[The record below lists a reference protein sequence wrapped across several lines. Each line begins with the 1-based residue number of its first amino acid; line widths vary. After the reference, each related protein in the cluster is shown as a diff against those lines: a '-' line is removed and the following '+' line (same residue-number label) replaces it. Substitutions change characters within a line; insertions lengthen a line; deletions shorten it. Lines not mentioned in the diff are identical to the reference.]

1 VKLPLSALLV
11 LTLYVVA
18 ITAFGTWL
26 GRRGRS
32 VKDYFLGGRT
42 VPWWA
47 IAACIVATETSTL
60 TFIGAPGTAYNGDW
74 TFLQLVVGYVIGR
87 LVVAWLFIPAYFR
100 GDLYT
105 SYELLQRRFGSAV
118 RGTSAGIF
126 LIYRTLGDGIRLHA
140 AALVLSVAAGIPEWW
155 CILPLGAA
163 MILYTEEGGVTA
175 TIWTDTI
182 QMFVYLAGALVCLVS
197 VIQLLPDGVAG
208 AMAAADAAGK
218 LRVIDTSFDPLL
230 ASWWAKPFTLLAGVV
245 GGAFLTLATH
255 GTDHYLVQRLLV
267 AKSQRDAAIGLTL
280 SGFLVMAQFVLFLF
294 LGTLFWAYYGG
305 RPFARGDEVL
315 PTFVSTQLPG
325 ALVGF
330 ILAAVVAAALSP
342 SLNSMASTTVRDFYL
357 PYFRPG
363 ASDAQQMRVGR
374 VFTVIWG
381 VLQMAVAV
389 AAQGVDSALQ
399 DGLAALSYASG
410 PIVGAFLLGVLTRS
424 ANSAGTMTGM
434 VTGLAVSLSVG
445 RLAPV
450 LFDRSGVAWTWN
462 VAIGAMVTV
471 IVGLLVSRLF
481 DGKQQRGTENTE
493 LAQRTQRNG

>member
-1 VKLPLSALLV
+1 MKLPLSAVLV
-11 LTLYVVA
+11 LAVYVLA

-26 GRRGRS
+26 GRRGKS
-32 VKDYFLGGRT
+32 VKDYFLGGRS

-60 TFIGAPGTAYNGDW
+60 TFIGAPGTAYNGNW
-74 TFLQLVVGYVIGR
+74 TFLQLVAGYVIGR
-87 LVVAWLFIPAYFR
+87 LVVAAVFIPAYFR

-105 SYELLQRRFGSAV
+105 SYELLQRRFGGAV

-126 LIYRTLGDGIRLHA
+126 LLYRTLGDGIRLHA
-140 AALVLSVAAGIPEWW
+140 AALVLSVAAGVPEWW
-155 CILPLGAA
+155 CIVILGAA

-182 QMFVYLAGALVCLVS
+182 QMFVYLAGAVVCLVA
-197 VIQLLPDGVAG
+197 VMRTLPGGVAG
-208 AMAAADAAGK
+208 AMAAASAAGK
-218 LRVIDTSFDPLL
+218 LQVIDTSFDLTQPY
-230 ASWWAKPFTLLAGVV
+230 TLWAGVI

-267 AKSQRDAAIGLTL
+267 ARSRRDAAIGLTV

-294 LGTLFWAYYGG
+294 LGTLFWAHYGG

-315 PTFVSTQLPG
+315 PTFVSTELPG

-363 ASDAQQMRVGR
+363 ATDAQQMRIAR
-374 VFTVIWG
+374 ASTVVWG

-389 AAQGVDSALQ
+389 KAQRIDSALA

-410 PIVGAFLLGVLTRS
+410 PIVGAFLLGVLTRT

-434 VTGLAVSLSVG
+434 IAGLAISLSVG

-450 LFDRSGVAWTWN
+450 LFGWPGVAWTWN
-462 VAIGAMVTV
+462 VAIGTLVTV
-471 IVGLLVSRLF
+471 AVGLLVSRLMP
-481 DGKQQRGTENTE
+481 DGPG
-493 LAQRTQRNG
+493 LAASTAAP

>member
-1 VKLPLSALLV
+1 MKLPLSAVLV
-11 LTLYVVA
+11 LGLYVVA

-32 VKDYFLGGRT
+32 TRDYFLGGHS

-60 TFIGAPGTAYNGDW
+60 TFIGAPGTAYNGNW

-87 LVVAWLFIPAYFR
+87 LVVSAIFIPAYFR

-118 RGTSAGIF
+118 RGTSAAIF
-126 LIYRTLGDGIRLHA
+126 LLYRTLGDGIRLHA
-140 AALVLSVAAGIPEWW
+140 AALVVSVAAGVPEWW
-155 CILPLGAA
+155 CIVVLGVA
-163 MILYTEEGGVTA
+163 MIVYTEEGGVAA
-175 TIWTDTI
+175 TIWTDTV
-182 QMFVYLAGALVCLVS
+182 QMFVYLAGAIVCLVA
-197 VIQLLPDGVAG
+197 VVHTLPDGISG
-208 AMAAADAAGK
+208 AMAAARAAGK
-218 LRVIDTSFDPLL
+218 LQVIDTSFDPTR
-230 ASWWAKPFTLLAGVV
+230 PFTLWAGII

-267 AKSQRDAAIGLTL
+267 ARTRRDAALGLTL
-280 SGFLVMAQFVLFLF
+280 SGFLVFAQFVLFLF
-294 LGTLFWAYYGG
+294 LGTLFWAHYGG

-315 PTFVSTQLPG
+315 PTFVSTELPG
-325 ALVGF
+325 GLVGF

-357 PYFRPG
+357 PYFRPD
-363 ASDAQQMRVGR
+363 ATDAQQMRVGR

-381 VLQMAVAV
+381 ALQIAVAV
-389 AAQGVDSALQ
+389 AAQGIDSALQ

-434 VTGLAVSLSVG
+434 ITGLAVSLSVG
-445 RLAPV
+445 RFAPYV
-450 LFDRSGVAWTWN
+450 LGWVGVAWTWN
-462 VAIGAMVTV
+462 VAIGAIVTV
-471 IVGLLVSRLF
+471 TAGYVVSRF
-481 DGKQQRGTENTE
+481 FGTVPAAST
-493 LAQRTQRNG
+493 AAP